1 MVELHMQVKFFR
13 LLVRLFTHTLTHL
26 LIHLLTHSG
35 GISDSFKSKFSDEIR
50 VIENKDV
57 LSSLNLQNIAALSPS
72 IEVNAYKYQVEIN
85 KNNTDNTTISNS
97 RVTSGGTAGSGSDNG
112 SNDMDSLSS
121 AGITNNVGWKAYEDN
136 SQTKADPSGSR
147 KKPSVGVIDPPNNE
161 KPPKYTDRDSDDNV
175 IEDTR
180 NYVDYGIFFAPHYSS
195 LTYLLTY
202 ILTHSLTHSFAH
214 LPIPLQVIL
223 NLGLLMTSRT

>member
-1 MVELHMQVKFFR
+1 
-13 LLVRLFTHTLTHL
+13 
-26 LIHLLTHSG
+26 
-35 GISDSFKSKFSDEIR
+35 
-50 VIENKDV
+50 V

-161 KPPKYTDRDSDDNV
+161 KPPKFTDRDSDDNV

-180 NYVDYGIFFAPHYSS
+180 NYVDYGIFFAPLFLS
-195 LTYLLTY
+195 YLFTHLHTHPPTHL
-202 ILTHSLTHSFAH
+202 LTHSLTYLF
-214 LPIPLQVIL
+214 LY
-223 NLGLLMTSRT
+223 R